1 VTTHKPLLEMTA
13 ADLMSRDLI
22 TIPRQMTLH
31 GAAHRLSQSH
41 VSGAPVIDDDGRC
54 VGVLSATD
62 LVRWLDV
69 GRPQPG
75 RSGCQEGE
83 YHSPW
88 QMPEGGPLPDDE
100 VSCHMT
106 TDVVTAPEKMGI
118 GELAR
123 LMVDAQIHRVI
134 ILDAKGRPAG
144 LVTGT
149 DILAAVADYD
159 RQERER
165 ILYKDNDALA

>member
-1 VTTHKPLLEMTA
+1 MNATKPLLEMTA

-41 VSGAPVIDDDGRC
+41 VSGAPVTDEDGRC

-62 LVRWLDV
+62 LVRWVDV
-69 GRPQPG
+69 GRAPKQ
-75 RSGCQEGE
+75 RCACQEGE

-88 QMPEGGPLPDDE
+88 QIEEQSASPSDE
-100 VSCHMT
+100 VAQHMT
-106 TDVVTAPEKMGI
+106 TDVVTAPAKMRV

-123 LMVDAQIHRVI
+123 QMLDAHIHRVI
-134 ILDAKGRPAG
+134 IIDADGRPIG
-144 LVTGT
+144 VVSST
-149 DILAAVADYD
+149 DILAAVAEF
-159 RQERER
+159 ERRARVVDLEQ
-165 ILYKDNDALA
+165 NGALA